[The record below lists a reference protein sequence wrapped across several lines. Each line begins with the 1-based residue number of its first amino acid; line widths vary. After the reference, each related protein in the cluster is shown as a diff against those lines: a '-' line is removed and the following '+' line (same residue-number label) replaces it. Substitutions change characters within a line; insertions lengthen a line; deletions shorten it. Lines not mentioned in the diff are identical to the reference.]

1 MSEDGLKLLEEAR
14 PTNDA
19 ALREALDE
27 AARNPELVS
36 LVKAVEAVDAAAP
49 RP

>member
-1 MSEDGLKLLEEAR
+1 MEGLKLLEEAR

-27 AARNPELVS
+27 AARNPELAS
-36 LVKAVEAVDAAAP
+36 LVEAVEAVPTPA
-49 RP
+49 RLG

>member
-1 MSEDGLKLLEEAR
+1 MKLLEEAR

-27 AARNPELVS
+27 AAKNPDLAPLVQAVQT
-36 LVKAVEAVDAAAP
+36 LKAPVPA
-49 RP
+49 